1 MARTLVVFHAHPD
14 DESLLTAGTMA
25 RAADE
30 GHRVV
35 LVVATAGEVGEAD
48 AAYGPTGAADAG
60 LGATRLAE
68 LQEAAD
74 LLGVARLEVL
84 GYRDSGSGDERPPG
98 EGPCFADVDTEEAAA
113 RLAAIL
119 TEERADAVTTYDRHG
134 GYGHPDHVQVHHVG
148 RRAAEL
154 AGTPAVLEAT
164 FNRDLLQVGIG
175 MVASMGYELPPGFAP
190 GTFENWFTPAG
201 DITHV
206 VDVGAQLD
214 RKRAAMQ
221 AHRSQTTVA
230 SGDTTVRSLS
240 LFLSLP
246 DDWFGMAFGTE
257 WYVQAGVAPGQALP
271 DVFAALGAGA

>member
-1 MARTLVVFHAHPD
+1 
-14 DESLLTAGTMA
+14 MA
-25 RAADE
+25 RAVDE

-48 AAYGPTGAADAG
+48 PTYGPTGAADAG

-68 LQEAAD
+68 LREAAD
-74 LLGVARLEVL
+74 ILGVSRLEVL
-84 GYRDSGSGDERPPG
+84 GYRDSGSGDQRPPG
-98 EGPCFADVDTEEAAA
+98 EGPCFADVAVDEAAR

-119 TEERADAVTTYDRHG
+119 TEERADVVTTYDRHG

-201 DITHV
+201 AITHV
-206 VDVGAQLD
+206 VDVSAQLD
-214 RKRAAMQ
+214 RKRAAMR
-221 AHRSQTTVA
+221 AHRSQTTVS
-230 SGDTTVRSLS
+230 SGDATVRSLS

-246 DDWFGMAFGTE
+246 DDWFSMAFATE
-257 WYVQAGVAPGQALP
+257 WYVQPGVTPGQSLT
-271 DVFAALGAGA
+271 DVFAALDAGT